1 MCAPVATAQYQYH
14 HHHPDQ
20 AGSEVADHGTIVRRR
35 TLLRA
40 GAAVAGGA
48 AIVAGGSAPA
58 TAFPKRARRTADLTH
73 RLVRTFP
80 SFFGPQVVFD
90 EVVNDFSTS
99 GFFSKRWTLEEHIGT
114 HIDTPGHFDEGNS
127 LVDQIGPENLVAPV
141 VVIDITAKAA
151 EDPNA
156 VVTPDD
162 LVAFER
168 RHGRI
173 PDRALVCMNSGWAA
187 KVDDGDAFRG
197 GAGFPDL
204 NFPGF
209 SIDATD
215 WLVAK
220 RDPVGIGLDTM
231 SLDPGNSADFAV
243 HVEFLASGR
252 YGIESMANLDRI
264 PPRGALAF
272 VGPVPWEDGSGSPCR
287 VIAAW

>member
-1 MCAPVATAQYQYH
+1 MCAPVATAQYH

-48 AIVAGGSAPA
+48 AIVAGGSATPA

-90 EVVNDFSTS
+90 EVVNDFPTS

-173 PDRALVCMNSGWAA
+173 PDRALVCMDSGWAA

>member
-1 MCAPVATAQYQYH
+1 MCAPVATAQYH
-14 HHHPDQ
+14 HHHPEQ
-20 AGSEVADHGTIVRRR
+20 AESDVADHGTIVRRR

-48 AIVAGGSAPA
+48 AIVAGGSATPA

-80 SFFGPQVVFD
+80 SFFGAQVVFD

-99 GFFSKRWTLEEHIGT
+99 GFFSKKWTLEEHIGT

-231 SLDPGNSADFAV
+231 SLDPGDSADFAV

>member
-1 MCAPVATAQYQYH
+1 MCAPVATAQYH
-14 HHHPDQ
+14 HHHPEQ
-20 AGSEVADHGTIVRRR
+20 AESDVADHGTIVRRR

-40 GAAVAGGA
+40 GAAFAGGA
-48 AIVAGGSAPA
+48 AIVAGGSATPA

-99 GFFSKRWTLEEHIGT
+99 GFFSKKWTLEEHIGT

-204 NFPGF
+204 NFPGY

-231 SLDPGNSADFAV
+231 SLDPGDSADFAV

>member
-1 MCAPVATAQYQYH
+1 MCAPVAIAQYH
-14 HHHPDQ
+14 HHHPEQ
-20 AGSEVADHGTIVRRR
+20 AGSDVADQGTIVRRR

-48 AIVAGGSAPA
+48 AIVAAGSATPA
-58 TAFPKRARRTADLTH
+58 TAFPNRARRTADLTH

-90 EVVNDFSTS
+90 EVVNDFSTT
-99 GFFSKRWTLEEHIGT
+99 GYFSKRWTFEEHIGT

>member
-1 MCAPVATAQYQYH
+1 MCAPVATAQYH

-48 AIVAGGSAPA
+48 AIVAGGSATPA

-99 GFFSKRWTLEEHIGT
+99 GFFSKRWTFEEHIGT

-215 WLVAK
+215 WLVAR

>member
-1 MCAPVATAQYQYH
+1 MCAPVATAQHHHH
-14 HHHPDQ
+14 HHHPDRTSPE
-20 AGSEVADHGTIVRRR
+20 AGQGTTMSRRGM
-35 TLLRA
+35 LRA
-40 GAAVAGGA
+40 SAALAGGA
-48 AIVAGGSAPA
+48 AVVAAGSATPA
-58 TAFPKRARRTADLTH
+58 AAFPKRARRTADLTH

-80 SFFGPQVVFD
+80 SFFGPQAVFD
-90 EVVNDFSTS
+90 EVINDFETS
-99 GFFSKRWTLEEHIGT
+99 GFFSKEWTLEEHIGT
-114 HIDTPGHFDEGNS
+114 HLDTPGHFDEGNL

-141 VVIDITAKAA
+141 VVVDITAKAA

-156 VVTPDD
+156 MVTPDD

-173 PDRALVCMNSGWAA
+173 PKRALVCMNSGWAA

-209 SIDATD
+209 SVDATD

-220 RDPVGIGLDTM
+220 RNPVGIGLDTM
-231 SLDPGNSADFAV
+231 SLDPGNSTDFAV

-272 VGPVPWEDGSGSPCR
+272 VGPVPWEDGSGAPCR

>member
-1 MCAPVATAQYQYH
+1 MCAPVATAHYH

-20 AGSEVADHGTIVRRR
+20 AESEGADHGTTVRRR

-48 AIVAGGSAPA
+48 AIVAVGSATPA

-252 YGIESMANLDRI
+252 YGIESMADLDRI

>member
-1 MCAPVATAQYQYH
+1 MCAPVATAH
-14 HHHPDQ
+14 HHHHDEI
-20 AGSEVADHGTIVRRR
+20 GIINRRN
-35 TLLRA
+35 LLRA
-40 GAAVAGGA
+40 SAALTGGA
-48 AIVAGGSAPA
+48 ALVAAGSTTPA
-58 TAFPKRARRTADLTH
+58 AAFPKRARRTMDLTH

-90 EVVNDFSTS
+90 EVVNDFPTS
-99 GFFSKRWTLEEHIGT
+99 GFYGKRWTLVEHVGT
-114 HIDTPGHFDEGNS
+114 HIDTPGHFDEGNT
-127 LVDQIGPENLVAPV
+127 LVDQIGPDDLVAPI

-151 EDPNA
+151 DDPNA
-156 VVTPDD
+156 MVTPDD
-162 LVAFER
+162 LVAYER

-173 PDRALVCMNSGWAA
+173 PRRALVCMNSGWAA

-197 GAGFPDL
+197 GVGFPDL

-209 SIDATD
+209 SLDATE
-215 WLVAK
+215 WLNAK

-231 SLDPGNSADFAV
+231 SLDPGSSTDFAV

-272 VGPVPWEDGSGSPCR
+272 VGPVPWEDGSGAPCR
-287 VIAAW
+287 VFAAW

>member
-1 MCAPVATAQYQYH
+1 MCAPVATAHYH

-20 AGSEVADHGTIVRRR
+20 AESEGADHGTTVRRR

-48 AIVAGGSAPA
+48 AIVAGVSATPA

-231 SLDPGNSADFAV
+231 SLDPGNSAVFAV

-252 YGIESMANLDRI
+252 YGIESMADLDRI
-264 PPRGALAF
+264 HPRGALAF